1 MVFSLKT
8 STAGL
13 FNDVDNDNNN
23 NLNALVKKWQKG
35 FFEKSM
41 PGQSTLQYLL
51 EYSAENV

>member
-41 PGQSTLQYLL
+41 PGQSILQYLL
-51 EYSAENV
+51 EYSAENF